1 MHLHSPCIVI
11 KRLVIFITQLHKPQA
26 GLSLRAGG
34 PRSHTTTIIVLFN
47 VLSLPRVKYST
58 KYGLNSFSYNLTFTA
73 YCLPLTFEDNYAAK
87 HWNAF

>member
-58 KYGLNSFSYNLTFTA
+58 KYGLNSFTA

>member
-34 PRSHTTTIIVLFN
+34 PRSHTTTIILLSYYFN
-47 VLSLPRVKYST
+47 VLPLPRVKYST
-58 KYGLNSFSYNLTFTA
+58 KYGLNSFSY
-73 YCLPLTFEDNYAAK
+73 
-87 HWNAF
+87 

>member
-11 KRLVIFITQLHKPQA
+11 KRLVIFITQLYKPQA

-47 VLSLPRVKYST
+47 VLSLWSRVKYST
-58 KYGLNSFSYNLTFTA
+58 KYGLNSFSY
-73 YCLPLTFEDNYAAK
+73 
-87 HWNAF
+87 

>member
-47 VLSLPRVKYST
+47 VLSLWSRVKYST
-58 KYGLNSFSYNLTFTA
+58 KYGLNSFSY
-73 YCLPLTFEDNYAAK
+73 
-87 HWNAF
+87 

>member
-11 KRLVIFITQLHKPQA
+11 KRLVSFITQLHKPQA

-58 KYGLNSFSYNLTFTA
+58 KYGLNSFSY
-73 YCLPLTFEDNYAAK
+73 
-87 HWNAF
+87 